1 MNTDQ
6 KLMLLQINDAIFP
19 IGGYSHSYGL
29 ETYIQQGRVCD
40 VQSAREYIQKRL
52 GYNLLYTD
60 FLAVHLAFLAAKEE
74 NLEKLNE
81 LEEIM
86 EASRIPL
93 ELREASRKLGNR
105 FIKTLHNL
113 DASRESAFY
122 QSYLKKREG
131 KSTCHPCAYGTFCA
145 CMGMDEDEVLLNFM
159 YAQTSAMVTN
169 CVKAIPLSQSDGQ
182 NILYHLHSHLD
193 ELLSKMKTLGEEML
207 CLSTPGFDLRS
218 IQHETLY
225 SRIYMS

>member
-1 MNTDQ
+1 
-6 KLMLLQINDAIFP
+6 
-19 IGGYSHSYGL
+19 
-29 ETYIQQGRVCD
+29 
-40 VQSAREYIQKRL
+40 
-52 GYNLLYTD
+52 
-60 FLAVHLAFLAAKEE
+60 
-74 NLEKLNE
+74 
-81 LEEIM
+81 
-86 EASRIPL
+86 
-93 ELREASRKLGNR
+93 
-105 FIKTLHNL
+105 
-113 DASRESAFY
+113 
-122 QSYLKKREG
+122 
-131 KSTCHPCAYGTFCA
+131 
-145 CMGMDEDEVLLNFM
+145 MGMDEDEVLLNFM

>member
-6 KLMLLQINDAIFP
+6 KLMLLQINDALFP

-86 EASRIPL
+86 EASR
-93 ELREASRKLGNR
+93 K
-105 FIKTLHNL
+105 
-113 DASRESAFY
+113 SAFY